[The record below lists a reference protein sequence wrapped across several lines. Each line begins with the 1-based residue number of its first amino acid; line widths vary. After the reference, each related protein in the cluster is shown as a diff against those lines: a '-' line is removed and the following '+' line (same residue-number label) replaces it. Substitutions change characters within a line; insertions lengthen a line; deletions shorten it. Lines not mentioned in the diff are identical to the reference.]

1 MAAEPI
7 DRRTLLARSAAL
19 GGFVGL
25 GAVGGRRDLSTSIEA
40 NSRHDQGRAVIGTDR
55 DVEYA
60 SGGARMAAS
69 LRLPA
74 SRGRLVPA
82 AVIVAGSGPT
92 DRNGNSP
99 LITYPGTS
107 TPVLLDPYRWIA
119 DQLSAAGVASLRYD
133 KLGIGATGLGT
144 FAADPKSLY
153 AQSFDDTYVQGARD
167 SLAFLAAQPG
177 VDPTRLLLIGHS
189 EGGMI
194 TLAVAQHPGN
204 APRPAGLALIEPQ
217 YGRILSI
224 LERQYSD
231 VIRGLGL
238 SAADTAILLDWLA
251 AGVVLARTGPHGFF
265 QPGPLPLPDAPP
277 EALAQ
282 QNAINQYIYGLG
294 RTEFL
299 SSQDAIDPVAI
310 AGQIHQP
317 VLITAGTKDFATP
330 LSPGGPPG
338 SGVAAL
344 AAAFPSKVADLVV
357 LPDTDHELRNVG
369 DAVDP
374 IDPGN
379 GAPADFAALLQY
391 PFSSVLADAL
401 VQFTQ
406 RWTRADRGR

>member
-1 MAAEPI
+1 MI
-7 DRRTLLARSAAL
+7 GS
-19 GGFVGL
+19 
-25 GAVGGRRDLSTSIEA
+25 
-40 NSRHDQGRAVIGTDR
+40 DQ

-60 SGGARMAAS
+60 SGGVRIAAS

-74 SRGRLVPA
+74 NGGRLVPA
-82 AVIVAGSGPT
+82 AVNVAGSGPT

-99 LITYPGTS
+99 LITYPGTT

-153 AQSFDDTYVQGARD
+153 AQSFDSTYVQGARD

-177 VDPTRLLLIGHS
+177 VDPHRLLLIGHS
-189 EGGMI
+189 EGGLI
-194 TLAVAQHPGN
+194 TLAVAQRPGN

-224 LERQYSD
+224 LERQFGD
-231 VIRGLGL
+231 IIRGLAL
-238 SAADTAILLDWLA
+238 SAADTAILLDWLD
-251 AGVVLARTGPHGFF
+251 AGVIQARTGPHGFY
-265 QPGPLPLPDAPP
+265 QPGPVPLPGADP

-282 QNAINQYIYGLG
+282 QNAINQYIYGVG
-294 RTEFL
+294 RTELL
-299 SSQDAIDPVAI
+299 SSEDAIDPVAI

-330 LSPGGPPG
+330 LNPGGPPG

-344 AAAFPSKVADLVV
+344 AAAFPFGVAELVV

-369 DAVDP
+369 DAFDP
-374 IDPGN
+374 INPGN
-379 GAPADFAALLQY
+379 GAAADFAALLQY

-401 VQFTQ
+401 ARFTQ
-406 RWTRADRGR
+406 QWTRGERGR